1 MDFRGKHIVIVGG
14 TTGLGLS
21 AARALVKAGA
31 KIGICGRSESS
42 LNSAISDLGED
53 NVIGMVGDATS
64 SETAAQLISKTV
76 ERFGDI
82 TGLYHVAG
90 GSGRSKGDG
99 PLHEITDAGWAYT
112 CELNL
117 SSIVYSNRA
126 AIQQFRNQG
135 SGGVLLNM
143 GSVLGF
149 SPEPTH
155 FASHGYAATKSA
167 VIGFTKSIASYY
179 ASENI
184 RANVIA
190 PALVATPMSERAQS
204 NSQIVEF
211 INKKQP
217 LDGGRLGV
225 PEDLDEATLFL
236 LGDGSKFVTGQ
247 VLAVDGAWSVTQT
260 V

>member
-1 MDFRGKHIVIVGG
+1 MNFSGKTIVIIGG

-21 AARALVKAGA
+21 AARALVTAGA

-42 LNSAISDLGED
+42 LESAIDELGNE
-53 NVIGMVGDATS
+53 NVTGMVGDATAP
-64 SETAAQLISKTV
+64 ETTPSLISRTV
-76 ERFGDI
+76 TQFGNLS
-82 TGLYHVAG
+82 GLYHVAG
-90 GSGRSKGDG
+90 GSGRSQGDG
-99 PLHEITDAGWAYT
+99 PLHEMTNEGWKFT

-117 SSIVYSNRA
+117 SSVIFSNRA
-126 AIQQFRNQG
+126 AVQQFRKQN
-135 SGGVLLNM
+135 SGGSILNM

-179 ASENI
+179 APENI

-190 PALVATPMSERAQS
+190 PALVATPMSERAQT
-204 NSQIVEF
+204 NVEIVDF
-211 INKKQP
+211 VKKKQP

-225 PEDLDEATLFL
+225 PKDLDEAALFL
-236 LGDGSKFVTGQ
+236 LGDGGKFVTGQ
-247 VLAVDGAWSVTQT
+247 VLAVDGGWSVT
-260 V
+260 